1 MVPSYIQKSSK
12 NMPQHIKDRTNLQH
26 FIDISIR
33 LTTEK
38 EPQLLLDEILQVVM
52 SIANSDAG
60 SIYSITEDDQLKFET
75 VINKSL
81 NLYLGGGS
89 DRFVSFPNIDL
100 YIDGKPNQRAIV
112 AHAVNSGKV
121 INIPDVYAALPF
133 DMSAA
138 REMDAR
144 TGYRT
149 QSMLTIPLK
158 DHQDDIL
165 GVIQLIN
172 VKDSNNNII
181 PFSEELVTLIRS
193 FASLG
198 AIALTNSSLIK
209 EMEELFSTFAETIA
223 MAIDEKSPHTGGHC
237 KRVPALTLMLADAVN
252 AISKGPLASFS
263 MSDSDRHQLDI
274 AGWLHDCG
282 KIATPD
288 HIMEKATKLETIF
301 DRISFIDAKFEI
313 VSRDLKINYQ
323 EQIISAMQNG
333 KPVEVQQL
341 ERLLDTELKQV
352 ALDRALLQR
361 INVGG
366 EFLGDKELAQ
376 IERIA
381 QHYHLVI
388 NDIRTPLLNDDEVEN
403 LSIRRGTLTGGEHDV
418 MKRHMDVTKNILDA
432 LPFPKH
438 LSKVSEYAL
447 GHHEKLDGTGYPRG
461 LTKEQMSIPARLMA
475 ITDIFEALSAV
486 DRPYKKAKPV
496 SECLF
501 ILGTMVEK
509 NHLDPDIFAV
519 FIESGVYKNYI
530 SEYANPEQ
538 LDDVD
543 LNNLPG
549 YKPIR

>member
-172 VKDSNNNII
+172 VKDNNNNII

-313 VSRDLKINYQ
+313 ISRDLKINYQ
-323 EQIISAMQNG
+323 EQIISAMKNG

-366 EFLGDKELAQ
+366 EFLDDKELAQ

-381 QHYHLVI
+381 KHYHLVI

-403 LSIRRGTLTGGEHDV
+403 LSIRRGTLTAGEHDV

-461 LTKEQMSIPARLMA
+461 LTKEQMSVPARLMA

-549 YKPIR
+549 YKPIH

>member
-172 VKDSNNNII
+172 VKDEKNNII

-252 AISKGPLASFS
+252 EISKGPLASFS

-301 DRISFIDAKFEI
+301 DRINYIDAKFEI
-313 VSRDLKINYQ
+313 ISRDLKINYQ
-323 EQIISAMQNG
+323 EQIISAMKNG
-333 KPVEVQQL
+333 KPVEVQQF

-403 LSIRRGTLTGGEHDV
+403 LSIRRGTLTAGQHDV

-461 LTKEQMSIPARLMA
+461 LTKEQMSVPARLMA

-519 FIESGVYKNYI
+519 FVESGVYKNYI

>member
-323 EQIISAMQNG
+323 EQIISAMKNG

-366 EFLGDKELAQ
+366 EFLDDKELAQ

-381 QHYHLVI
+381 KHYHLVI

-403 LSIRRGTLTGGEHDV
+403 LSIRRGTLTAGEHDV

>member
-1 MVPSYIQKSSK
+1 
-12 NMPQHIKDRTNLQH
+12 MPQHIKDRTNLQH

-172 VKDSNNNII
+172 VKDNNNNII

-313 VSRDLKINYQ
+313 ISRDLKINYQ
-323 EQIISAMQNG
+323 EQIISAMKNG

-366 EFLGDKELAQ
+366 EFLDDKELAQ

-381 QHYHLVI
+381 KHYHLVI

-403 LSIRRGTLTGGEHDV
+403 LSIRRGTLTAGEHDV

-461 LTKEQMSIPARLMA
+461 LTKEQMSVPARLMA

-549 YKPIR
+549 YKPIH

>member
-1 MVPSYIQKSSK
+1 
-12 NMPQHIKDRTNLQH
+12 MPQHIKDRTNLQH

-172 VKDSNNNII
+172 VKDEKNNII

-323 EQIISAMQNG
+323 EQIISAMKNG

-461 LTKEQMSIPARLMA
+461 LTKEQMSVPARLMA

-538 LDDVD
+538 LDGVD

>member
-1 MVPSYIQKSSK
+1 
-12 NMPQHIKDRTNLQH
+12 MPQHIKDRTNLQH

-313 VSRDLKINYQ
+313 ISRDLKINYQ
-323 EQIISAMQNG
+323 EQIISAMKNG

-388 NDIRTPLLNDDEVEN
+388 NDVKTPLLNDDEVEN
-403 LSIRRGTLTGGEHDV
+403 LSIRRGTLTAGEHDV

-461 LTKEQMSIPARLMA
+461 LTKEQMSVPARLMA

-501 ILGTMVEK
+501 ILGTMVER

-549 YKPIR
+549 YKPIH

>member
-1 MVPSYIQKSSK
+1 
-12 NMPQHIKDRTNLQH
+12 MPQHIKDRTNLQH

-172 VKDSNNNII
+172 VKDEKNNII

-313 VSRDLKINYQ
+313 ISRDLKINYQ
-323 EQIISAMQNG
+323 EQIISAMKNG

-403 LSIRRGTLTGGEHDV
+403 LSIRRGTLTAGEHDV

-461 LTKEQMSIPARLMA
+461 LTKEQMSVPARLMA

-519 FIESGVYKNYI
+519 FVESGVYKNYI

>member
-1 MVPSYIQKSSK
+1 MVPSNILKSSK
-12 NMPQHIKDRTNLQH
+12 HMRQHIKDKTNLQH

-38 EPQLLLDEILQVVM
+38 DSSKLLDEILQVVM

-60 SIYSITEDDQLKFET
+60 SIYSITPNKQLKFET

-81 NLYLGGGS
+81 NLYLGGTLGS
-89 DRFVSFPNIDL
+89 PVDFPNIDL
-100 YIDGKPNQRAIV
+100 FIDGKPNETAIV
-112 AHAVNSGKV
+112 AHSANSGEV
-121 INIPDVYAALPF
+121 INIPDVYDALPF

-138 REMDAR
+138 RKMDAR
-144 TGYRT
+144 TGYRSE
-149 QSMLTIPLK
+149 SMLTIPLK
-158 DHQDDIL
+158 DHEDDII

-172 VKDSNNNII
+172 VKDAQNKNI

-198 AIALTNSSLIK
+198 AISLTNSTLIK
-209 EMEELFSTFAETIA
+209 GMEDLFSTFAETIA

-252 AISKGPLASFS
+252 DIDKGPLASFS
-263 MSDSDRHQLDI
+263 MTEADRHELDI

-288 HIMEKATKLETIF
+288 HIMEKSTKLETIF
-301 DRISFIDAKFEI
+301 DRIKYVDAKFEI
-313 VSRDLKINYQ
+313 ISRDLKIAYQ
-323 EQIISAMQNG
+323 QKIICAMKLQ
-333 KPVEVQQL
+333 KPIEVQQF
-341 ERLLDTELKQV
+341 ERLLDTELKQL

-361 INVGG
+361 VNVGG
-366 EFLGDKELAQ
+366 EFLGDAELEH

-381 QHYHLVI
+381 NKYQLVI
-388 NDIRTPLLNDDEVEN
+388 NDINTPLLSADEVEN
-403 LSIRRGTLTGGEHDV
+403 LTIRRGTLTEAEREV

-438 LSKVSEYAL
+438 LSNVTEYAL

-461 LTKEQMSIPARLMA
+461 LTKEQMSVPARLMA

-501 ILGTMVEK
+501 ILGSMVAK
-509 NHLDPDIFAV
+509 NHLDGDIFAI
-519 FIESGVYKNYI
+519 FIESEVYKNYI
-530 SEYANPEQ
+530 NEYADPEQ
-538 LDDVD
+538 LDEIDFD
-543 LNNLPG
+543 NLPG
-549 YKPIR
+549 YTPIS

>member
-89 DRFVSFPNIDL
+89 DRFVSFPNINL

-172 VKDSNNNII
+172 VKDEKNNII

-252 AISKGPLASFS
+252 EMSKGPLASFS

-301 DRISFIDAKFEI
+301 DRINYIDAKFEI
-313 VSRDLKINYQ
+313 ISRDLKIAYQ
-323 EQIISAMQNG
+323 EQIISAMKNN
-333 KPVEVQQL
+333 KPVEVKQL

-381 QHYHLVI
+381 KHYHLVI
-388 NDIRTPLLNDDEVEN
+388 NDISTPLLNDDEVEN
-403 LSIRRGTLTGGEHDV
+403 LSIRRGTLTAGEHDV

-461 LTKEQMSIPARLMA
+461 LTKEQMSVPARLMA

>member
-89 DRFVSFPNIDL
+89 DRFVSFPNINL

-313 VSRDLKINYQ
+313 ISRDLKINYQ
-323 EQIISAMQNG
+323 EQIISAMKNG

-403 LSIRRGTLTGGEHDV
+403 LSIRRGTLTAGQHDV

-461 LTKEQMSIPARLMA
+461 LTKEQMSVPARLMA

-530 SEYANPEQ
+530 SEYADPEQ

>member
-313 VSRDLKINYQ
+313 ISRDLKINYQ
-323 EQIISAMQNG
+323 EQIISAMKNG

-403 LSIRRGTLTGGEHDV
+403 LSIRRGTLTAGEHDV
-418 MKRHMDVTKNILDA
+418 MKRHMDVTKNIL
-432 LPFPKH
+432 
-438 LSKVSEYAL
+438 
-447 GHHEKLDGTGYPRG
+447 
-461 LTKEQMSIPARLMA
+461 
-475 ITDIFEALSAV
+475 
-486 DRPYKKAKPV
+486 
-496 SECLF
+496 
-501 ILGTMVEK
+501 
-509 NHLDPDIFAV
+509 
-519 FIESGVYKNYI
+519 
-530 SEYANPEQ
+530 
-538 LDDVD
+538 
-543 LNNLPG
+543 
-549 YKPIR
+549 

>member
-313 VSRDLKINYQ
+313 ISRDLKINYQ
-323 EQIISAMQNG
+323 EQIISAMKNG

-366 EFLGDKELAQ
+366 EFLGDKELTQ

-403 LSIRRGTLTGGEHDV
+403 LSIRRGTLTAGEHDV

>member
-313 VSRDLKINYQ
+313 ISRDLKINYQ
-323 EQIISAMQNG
+323 EQIISAMKNG

-381 QHYHLVI
+381 KHYHLVI

-403 LSIRRGTLTGGEHDV
+403 LSIRRGTLTAGEHDV

-549 YKPIR
+549 YKPIH

>member
-1 MVPSYIQKSSK
+1 MR
-12 NMPQHIKDRTNLQH
+12 QHIKDKTNLQH

-38 EPQLLLDEILQVVM
+38 NSSKLLDEILQVVM

-60 SIYSITEDDQLKFET
+60 SIYSITSNKQLKFET

-81 NLYLGGGS
+81 NLYLGGTLGGPV
-89 DRFVSFPNIDL
+89 DFPNIDL
-100 YIDGKPNQRAIV
+100 FIDGKPNDTAIV
-112 AHAVNSGKV
+112 AHSVNTGEV
-121 INIPDVYAALPF
+121 INIPDVYDALPF

-138 REMDAR
+138 RKMDAR
-144 TGYRT
+144 TGYRSE
-149 QSMLTIPLK
+149 SMLTIPLK
-158 DHQDDIL
+158 DHEDDII

-172 VKDSNNNII
+172 VKDAQNKNI

-198 AIALTNSSLIK
+198 AISLTNSTLIK
-209 EMEELFSTFAETIA
+209 GMEDLFSTFAETIA

-252 AISKGPLASFS
+252 DINKGPLASFS
-263 MSDSDRHQLDI
+263 MTEADRHELDI

-288 HIMEKATKLETIF
+288 HIMEKSTKLETIF
-301 DRISFIDAKFEI
+301 DRIKYVDAKFEI
-313 VSRDLKINYQ
+313 ISRDLKIAYQ
-323 EQIISAMQNG
+323 QKIICAMKLQ
-333 KPVEVQQL
+333 KPIEVQQF
-341 ERLLDTELKQV
+341 ERLLDTELKQL

-361 INVGG
+361 VNVGG
-366 EFLGDKELAQ
+366 EFLGDAELEH

-381 QHYHLVI
+381 NKYQLVI
-388 NDIRTPLLNDDEVEN
+388 NDINTPLLSADEVEN
-403 LSIRRGTLTGGEHDV
+403 LTIRRGTLTEAEREV

-438 LSKVSEYAL
+438 LSNVTEYAL

-461 LTKEQMSIPARLMA
+461 LTKEQMSVPARLMA

-501 ILGTMVEK
+501 ILGSMVAK
-509 NHLDPDIFAV
+509 NHLDADIFAI
-519 FIESGVYKNYI
+519 FIESEVYKNYI
-530 SEYANPEQ
+530 NEYADPEQ
-538 LDDVD
+538 LDEIDFD
-543 LNNLPG
+543 NLPG
-549 YKPIR
+549 YKPIS

>member
-313 VSRDLKINYQ
+313 ISRDLKINYQ
-323 EQIISAMQNG
+323 EQIISAMKNG

-388 NDIRTPLLNDDEVEN
+388 NDVKTPLLNDDEVEN
-403 LSIRRGTLTGGEHDV
+403 LSIRRGTLTAGEHDV

>member
-237 KRVPALTLMLADAVN
+237 KRVPALTLMLADSVN

-323 EQIISAMQNG
+323 EQIISAMKNG

-388 NDIRTPLLNDDEVEN
+388 NDVKTPLLNDDEVEN
-403 LSIRRGTLTGGEHDV
+403 LSIRRGTLTAGEHDV